1 MITSAELIA
10 PPEPHAEHLHGGF
23 PEPSSLE
30 HRRLAPVGVFPSPTG
45 EYALE
50 ILQVPSG
57 PTSFSAIERARPDL
71 HGCIV
76 LDSALRVV
84 YVSRPLSRVLELRDE
99 DWGQNDV
106 LELLSPL
113 IENQPEGQI
122 GSQIG
127 SQRNGWRNHAATP
140 LRVWL
145 EAAVAGPL
153 AEETPAL
160 RLDFDPDRSLE
171 ASLHR
176 IDASHWVLGLEE
188 LSAPREGHRDM
199 FAVLY
204 HDRLTGAANR
214 ALFEHK
220 LDHALQRMNN
230 GSDESVTVLFLDL
243 DRFKSVNDTLGHG
256 VGDSLLGLVSER
268 LRSGLREA
276 DTLARLGGD
285 EFAILLRDGIDEQ
298 RITELASRLIDL
310 VRRPYLVNGHV
321 VNVGASIGAARAPE
335 DGRTRDQLLRSADLA
350 LYHSKSAGRGVFH
363 FFAPSME
370 ERAQERRAMELDLR
384 KALVMRQFELHYQP
398 QIDVEKGTVI
408 GLEALLRWR
417 HPHRGTLLP
426 SEFLPFA
433 EEIGLAIPIGN
444 WVLRTASKD
453 AAVFPDS
460 MTIAVNVSP
469 AQFESTEFSVA
480 VASAL
485 NGANLPGSRLEIEV
499 TEAILLRD
507 SDNVRSNLQALRKM
521 GVRVAMDSFGTGL
534 TSLSQLVNFP
544 FDKIKIDRSLISTT
558 VGDAKSRA
566 ILRAISALGQS
577 LGIATLA
584 AGVETPEHL
593 AHVRAEGCHSVQGF
607 YYSKAVPARELGAVL
622 DGLVHTTDK
631 HLPRRHHG
639 TDTL

>member
-1 MITSAELIA
+1 MIISAELAVTEEPLEPGPLESGIQPMPARIA
-10 PPEPHAEHLHGGF
+10 PMA
-23 PEPSSLE
+23 
-30 HRRLAPVGVFPSPTG
+30 VFPSSNG

-50 ILQVPSG
+50 ILQVPSA
-57 PTSFSAIERARPDL
+57 PSAFSAIERARPDL
-71 HGCIV
+71 HGCIAF
-76 LDSALRVV
+76 DSELRVL
-84 YVSRPLSRVLELRDE
+84 YVSHPLREVLEFGNRS
-99 DWGQNDV
+99 WGKIE
-106 LELLSPL
+106 LFELLHPM
-113 IENQPEGQI
+113 IDHRRAGI
-122 GSQIG
+122 
-127 SQRNGWRNHAATP
+127 ATP
-140 LRVWL
+140 LRLWL
-145 EAAVAGPL
+145 EAALGGPQT
-153 AEETPAL
+153 EETPPL

-171 ASLHR
+171 VNLHR
-176 IDASHWVLGLEE
+176 IGSEHWLLALVE
-188 LSAPREGHRDM
+188 LSAPREGNRDM

-220 LDHALQRMNN
+220 LDLALQRLNN
-230 GSDESVTVLFLDL
+230 GSEESVTVLFLDL
-243 DRFKSVNDTLGHG
+243 DRFKTVNDTLGHAI
-256 VGDSLLGLVSER
+256 GDHLLGLVSER
-268 LRSGLREA
+268 LRTGLRES

-384 KALVMRQFELHYQP
+384 KALVLRQFELHYQP

-417 HPHRGTLLP
+417 HPHRGTLFP
-426 SEFLPFA
+426 AEFLPFA

-444 WVLRTASKD
+444 WVLRTACKD
-453 AAVFPDS
+453 AMAFPEA
-460 MTIAVNVSP
+460 MTVAVNISP
-469 AQFESTEFSVA
+469 TQFESTEFSVA
-480 VASAL
+480 IASAL
-485 NGANLPGSRLEIEV
+485 KHANLDGTRLEIEV

-507 SDNVRSNLQALRKM
+507 SSNVRANLAAMRKM

-534 TSLSQLVNFP
+534 TSLSQVVNFP
-544 FDKIKIDRSLISTT
+544 FDKIKIDRSLIGNTG
-558 VGDAKSRA
+558 GDLKSRA

-584 AGVETPEHL
+584 AGVETQEHL

-607 YYSKAVPARELGAVL
+607 YYSRAVPVGELGAVL
-622 DGLVHTTDK
+622 NQILNSTDIPL
-631 HLPRRHHG
+631 HRSQHAP
-639 TDTL
+639 DTL